1 MRAARR
7 RRRRRCVVVALLLGS
22 VLLAGAPVAPP
33 VPAVA
38 AVPAVPI
45 ALAAPAALAQSQPAP
60 RGDSDL
66 TERYPL
72 GDRTL
77 AQPAPQP
84 SREPA
89 GSALPETPFE
99 TGAGPWPPLLV
110 LVAVPFA
117 VAAVALALRSFNTE
131 SVTRTQPRRRRGV
144 GPTTYRLAR
153 LCGFR
158 YSAWRDALVLRGV
171 GERIGP
177 VLKVRARRGPPLR

>member
-1 MRAARR
+1 MRAFRR
-7 RRRRRCVVVALLLGS
+7 IVVALLLGGL
-22 VLLAGAPVAPP
+22 LLA
-33 VPAVA
+33 
-38 AVPAVPI
+38 
-45 ALAAPAALAQSQPAP
+45 AAPAYSQSPP

-84 SREPA
+84 SREPV
-89 GSALPETPFE
+89 GTSRSETPFD
-99 TGAGPWPPLLV
+99 TGSEPWPPLLV

-117 VAAVALALRSFNTE
+117 VAAVGLVLRSL
-131 SVTRTQPRRRRGV
+131 SLDAVTRTQPRRRRRV

-153 LCGFR
+153 LLGFR

-171 GERIGP
+171 GERFGP
-177 VLKVRARRGPPLR
+177 VLKLRARHAGRARPTR